1 MKKILVR
8 KNFGGKKYLVEK
20 KIWWEKIVVG
30 IKLVGKKFNGKK
42 IWWENNFGGN
52 ISLVEVEVGCDK
64 NLGMIRSVK

>member
-1 MKKILVR
+1 MFVGKKFGWKKFWLE
-8 KNFGGKKYLVEK
+8 KNFDGKKM
-20 KIWWEKIVVG
+20 
-30 IKLVGKKFNGKK
+30 LVGKKFNGKK